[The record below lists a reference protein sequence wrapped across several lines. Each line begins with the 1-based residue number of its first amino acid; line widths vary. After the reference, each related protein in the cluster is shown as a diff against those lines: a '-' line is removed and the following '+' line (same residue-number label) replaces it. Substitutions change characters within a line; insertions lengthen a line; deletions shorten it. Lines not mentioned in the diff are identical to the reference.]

1 MDREIAIAAY
11 YEAQSQRKSGRDVFD
26 WLAEAATGVL
36 ANAGLKKT
44 DVDGL
49 ITNAAQSGASSSFWS
64 ILVAESLGMSPGW
77 LECVDVGGGSP
88 LASIARA
95 GAAIKGGF
103 APTGRGVTDQRSGG

>member
-26 WLAEAATGVL
+26 WLAEAATGAL

-44 DVDGL
+44 DVDGV

-64 ILVAESLGMSPGW
+64 ILVAESLGMSPAGW
-77 LECVDVGGGSP
+77 SASTSAAARRWRASLAPARRSRPASP
-88 LASIARA
+88 TPSS
-95 GAAIKGGF
+95 
-103 APTGRGVTDQRSGG
+103 V